1 MFENLNYAELDK
13 MRDALLVE
21 ASGLTDR
28 DEGKLQVI
36 GELSLEME
44 RREAEAHRR
53 ILSATF
59 AINVLVLAVI
69 IFTAGCQTVKEG
81 LYGTG
86 RLAGAAGQDAKWI
99 AEKLADN
106 IQVQEGK

>member
-53 ILSATF
+53 ILSAAF
-59 AINVLVLAVI
+59 AVNVLVLAVI
-69 IFTAGCQTVKEG
+69 IFVSGCQTLKGV
-81 LYGTG
+81 TG
-86 RLAGAAGQDAKWI
+86 DTGWMLT
-99 AEKLADN
+99 KLSDN
-106 IQVQEGK
+106 IQVQEK